1 MAVDTRSYKTI
12 KLEREEG
19 IAWLTLNR
27 PEKRNAMNPTMHYE
41 FLDALEEIEDDP
53 ETFVLVIT
61 GAGQAWCAGMD
72 LKEFFR
78 EMDDK
83 PRERRQMARAGREG
97 GWTRLFMY
105 PKPTIAMVNGYC
117 FGGAFTQLFSCD
129 FAIAAE
135 DAIFGLSEVN
145 WGIIPG
151 GIVTK
156 VVADALAYRDALYY
170 IMTGDHFDG
179 KQAASMRLVNYAVPR
194 DRLRE
199 ETVALCNKLKSKNPA
214 AVRACKEAYKVI
226 RTMDYTQAKYWL
238 EAKSSWLSAVDAE
251 DGRNQGIRQF
261 VDEKRY
267 RPGLGAYIRD
277 KD

>member
-1 MAVDTRSYKTI
+1 MALKAEYQTVKI
-12 KLEREEG
+12 EREDG
-19 IAWLTLNR
+19 ITWVILNR
-27 PEKRNAMNPTMHYE
+27 PEKRNCMNPQMHFE
-41 FLDALEEIEDDP
+41 MSEILRELETDA
-53 ETFVLVIT
+53 ETQVMVLT
-61 GAGQAWCAGMD
+61 GAGEAWCAGQD
-72 LKEFFR
+72 LKQFFR
-78 EMDDK
+78 ELDND
-83 PRERRQMARAGREG
+83 PVGRWRAGQATSEWRFD
-97 GWTRLFMY
+97 RLYLF

-214 AVRACKEAYKVI
+214 ALRACKEAYKVI

-238 EAKSSWLSAVDAE
+238 EAKASWLSSMDSE

-277 KD
+277 QD

>member
-1 MAVDTRSYKTI
+1 MALKTEYQTVKI
-12 KLEREEG
+12 EREDG
-19 IAWLTLNR
+19 ITWVILNR
-27 PEKRNAMNPTMHYE
+27 PEKRNCMNPQMHFE
-41 FLDALEEIEDDP
+41 MSEILRELETDA
-53 ETFVLVIT
+53 ETQVMVLT
-61 GAGQAWCAGMD
+61 GAGEAWCAGQD
-72 LKEFFR
+72 LKQFFR
-78 EMDDK
+78 ELDND
-83 PRERRQMARAGREG
+83 PVGRWRAGQATSEWRFD
-97 GWTRLFMY
+97 RLY
-105 PKPTIAMVNGYC
+105 LVPKPTIAMVNGYC

-199 ETVALCNKLKSKNPA
+199 ETVALCNKLKSKNPS

-238 EAKSSWLSAVDAE
+238 EAKASWLSSVDQE

-267 RPGLGAYIRD
+267 RPGLGGYIRD

>member
-1 MAVDTRSYKTI
+1 MALKSEYQTVKI
-12 KLEREEG
+12 EREDG
-19 IAWLTLNR
+19 TTWVILNR
-27 PEKRNAMNPTMHYE
+27 PEKRNCMNPQMHFE
-41 FLDALEEIEDDP
+41 MCEILRELETDD
-53 ETFVLVIT
+53 ETQVMVLT
-61 GAGQAWCAGMD
+61 GAGDSWCAGQD
-72 LKEFFR
+72 LKQFFR
-78 EMDDK
+78 ELDND
-83 PRERRQMARAGREG
+83 PAGRWRAGQATSEWRFD
-97 GWTRLFMY
+97 RLYLF

-156 VVADALAYRDALYY
+156 VVADALSYRDALYY

-179 KQAASMRLVNYAVPR
+179 KQAAAMRLINYAVPR
-194 DRLRE
+194 ERLRE

-214 AVRACKEAYKVI
+214 VVRACKEAYKVI

-238 EAKSSWLSAVDAE
+238 EAKASWLSAMDTE

>member
-1 MAVDTRSYKTI
+1 MALKAEYQTVKI
-12 KLEREEG
+12 EREDG
-19 IAWLTLNR
+19 ITWVILNR
-27 PEKRNAMNPTMHYE
+27 PEKRNCMNPQMHFE
-41 FLDALEEIEDDP
+41 MSEILRELETDA
-53 ETFVLVIT
+53 ETQVMVLT
-61 GAGQAWCAGMD
+61 GAGDAWCAGQD
-72 LKEFFR
+72 LKQFFR
-78 EMDDK
+78 ELDND
-83 PRERRQMARAGREG
+83 PVGRWRAGQATSEWRFD
-97 GWTRLFMY
+97 RLYLF

-135 DAIFGLSEVN
+135 DATFGLSEVN

-170 IMTGDHFDG
+170 IMTGDPFDG
-179 KQAASMRLVNYAVPR
+179 KQAAAMRLINYAVPR

-214 AVRACKEAYKVI
+214 TVRACKEAYKVI

-238 EAKSSWLSAVDAE
+238 EAKASWLGAIDQE

-277 KD
+277 QD

>member
-1 MAVDTRSYKTI
+1 MALKAEYQTVKI
-12 KLEREEG
+12 EREDG
-19 IAWLTLNR
+19 ITWVILNR
-27 PEKRNAMNPTMHYE
+27 PEKRNCMNPQMHFE
-41 FLDALEEIEDDP
+41 MSEILRELETDA
-53 ETFVLVIT
+53 ETQVMVLT
-61 GAGQAWCAGMD
+61 GAGEAWCAGQD
-72 LKEFFR
+72 LKQFFR
-78 EMDDK
+78 ELDND
-83 PRERRQMARAGREG
+83 PVGRWRAGQATSEWRFD
-97 GWTRLFMY
+97 RLYLF

-199 ETVALCNKLKSKNPA
+199 ETVALCNKLKSKNPS

-238 EAKSSWLSAVDAE
+238 EAKASWLSSVDQE

>member
-1 MAVDTRSYKTI
+1 MALKAEYQTVKI
-12 KLEREEG
+12 EREDG
-19 IAWLTLNR
+19 ITWVILNR
-27 PEKRNAMNPTMHYE
+27 PEKRNCMNPQMHFE
-41 FLDALEEIEDDP
+41 MSEILRELETDA
-53 ETFVLVIT
+53 ETQVMVLT
-61 GAGQAWCAGMD
+61 GAGEAWCAGQD
-72 LKEFFR
+72 LKQFFR
-78 EMDDK
+78 ELDND
-83 PRERRQMARAGREG
+83 PVGRWRAGQATSEWRFD
-97 GWTRLFMY
+97 RLYLF

-214 AVRACKEAYKVI
+214 ALRACKEAYKVI

-238 EAKSSWLSAVDAE
+238 EAKSSWLSSVDAE

-277 KD
+277 QD

>member
-1 MAVDTRSYKTI
+1 MALKSEYQTVKI
-12 KLEREEG
+12 EREDG
-19 IAWLTLNR
+19 ITWVILNR
-27 PEKRNAMNPTMHYE
+27 PEKRNCMNPQMHFE
-41 FLDALEEIEDDP
+41 MAEILRELETDA
-53 ETFVLVIT
+53 ETQVMVLT
-61 GAGQAWCAGMD
+61 GAGDSWCAGQD
-72 LKEFFR
+72 LKQFFR
-78 EMDDK
+78 ELDND
-83 PRERRQMARAGREG
+83 PVGRWRAGQATSEWRFD
-97 GWTRLFMY
+97 RLYLF

-156 VVADALAYRDALYY
+156 VVADALSYRDALYY

-179 KQAASMRLVNYAVPR
+179 KQAAEMRLINYAVPR
-194 DRLRE
+194 ERLRE

-214 AVRACKEAYKVI
+214 TVRACKEAYKVI

-238 EAKSSWLSAVDAE
+238 EAKAYWLAAVDQE

-267 RPGLGAYIRD
+267 RPGLGGYIRD
-277 KD
+277 KQ

>member
-1 MAVDTRSYKTI
+1 MALKSEYQTVKI
-12 KLEREEG
+12 EREDG
-19 IAWLTLNR
+19 ITWVILNR
-27 PEKRNAMNPTMHYE
+27 PEKRNCMNPQMHFE
-41 FLDALEEIEDDP
+41 MAEILRELETDA
-53 ETFVLVIT
+53 ETQVMVLT
-61 GAGQAWCAGMD
+61 GAGDSWCAGQD
-72 LKEFFR
+72 LKQFFR
-78 EMDDK
+78 ELDND
-83 PRERRQMARAGREG
+83 PVGRWRAGQATSEWRFD
-97 GWTRLFMY
+97 RLYLF

-156 VVADALAYRDALYY
+156 VVADALSYRDALYY

-179 KQAASMRLVNYAVPR
+179 KQAAEMRLINYAVPR
-194 DRLRE
+194 ERLRE

-214 AVRACKEAYKVI
+214 TVRACKEAYKVI

-238 EAKSSWLSAVDAE
+238 EAKASWLAAVDQE

-267 RPGLGAYIRD
+267 RPGLGGYIRD
-277 KD
+277 KQ

>member
-1 MAVDTRSYKTI
+1 MALKAEYQTVKI
-12 KLEREEG
+12 EREDG
-19 IAWLTLNR
+19 ITWVILNR
-27 PEKRNAMNPTMHYE
+27 PEKRNCMNPQMHFE
-41 FLDALEEIEDDP
+41 MSEILRELETDA
-53 ETFVLVIT
+53 ETQVMVLT
-61 GAGQAWCAGMD
+61 GAGEAWCAGQD
-72 LKEFFR
+72 LKQFFR
-78 EMDDK
+78 ELDND
-83 PRERRQMARAGREG
+83 PVGRWRAGQATSEWRFD
-97 GWTRLFMY
+97 RLYLF

-135 DAIFGLSEVN
+135 EATFGLSEVN

-214 AVRACKEAYKVI
+214 ALRACKEAYKVI

-238 EAKSSWLSAVDAE
+238 EAKASWLSSVDQE

-277 KD
+277 QD

>member
-1 MAVDTRSYKTI
+1 MALKTEYQTVKI
-12 KLEREEG
+12 EREDG
-19 IAWLTLNR
+19 ITWVILNR
-27 PEKRNAMNPTMHYE
+27 PEKRNCMNPQMHFE
-41 FLDALEEIEDDP
+41 MCEILRELETDA
-53 ETFVLVIT
+53 ETQVMVLT
-61 GAGQAWCAGMD
+61 GAGEAWCAGQD
-72 LKEFFR
+72 LKQFFR
-78 EMDDK
+78 ELDND
-83 PRERRQMARAGREG
+83 PVGRYRAGQATSEWRFDKLY
-97 GWTRLFMY
+97 LF

-179 KQAASMRLVNYAVPR
+179 KQAASMRLINYAVPR

-214 AVRACKEAYKVI
+214 TVRACKEAYKVI

-238 EAKSSWLSAVDAE
+238 EAKASWLGSMDTE

-267 RPGLGAYIRD
+267 RPGLGAYIREQD
-277 KD
+277 

>member
-1 MAVDTRSYKTI
+1 MALKAEYQTVKI
-12 KLEREEG
+12 EREDG
-19 IAWLTLNR
+19 ITWVILNR
-27 PEKRNAMNPTMHYE
+27 PEKRNCMNPQMHFE
-41 FLDALEEIEDDP
+41 MSEILRELETDA
-53 ETFVLVIT
+53 ETQVMVLT
-61 GAGQAWCAGMD
+61 GAGEAWCAGQD
-72 LKEFFR
+72 LKQFFR
-78 EMDDK
+78 ELDND
-83 PRERRQMARAGREG
+83 PVGRWRAGQATSEWRFD
-97 GWTRLFMY
+97 RLYLF

-194 DRLRE
+194 DRLRD

-214 AVRACKEAYKVI
+214 ALRACKEAYKVI

-238 EAKSSWLSAVDAE
+238 EAKASWLSSMDTE

-277 KD
+277 QD

>member
-1 MAVDTRSYKTI
+1 MALKTEYQTVKI
-12 KLEREEG
+12 EREDG
-19 IAWLTLNR
+19 ITWVILNR
-27 PEKRNAMNPTMHYE
+27 PEKRNCMNPQMHFE
-41 FLDALEEIEDDP
+41 MCEILRELETDA
-53 ETFVLVIT
+53 ETQVMVLT
-61 GAGQAWCAGMD
+61 GAGEAWCAGQD
-72 LKEFFR
+72 LKQFFR
-78 EMDDK
+78 ELDND
-83 PRERRQMARAGREG
+83 PVGRYRAGQATSEWRFDKLY
-97 GWTRLFMY
+97 LF

-179 KQAASMRLVNYAVPR
+179 KQAAEMRLINYAVPR

-214 AVRACKEAYKVI
+214 TVRACKEAYKVI

-238 EAKSSWLSAVDAE
+238 EAKASWLGSMDTE

-267 RPGLGAYIRD
+267 RPGLGAYIREQD
-277 KD
+277 

>member
-1 MAVDTRSYKTI
+1 MALKTEYQTVKI
-12 KLEREEG
+12 EREDG
-19 IAWLTLNR
+19 ITWVILNR
-27 PEKRNAMNPTMHYE
+27 PEKRNCMNPQMHFE
-41 FLDALEEIEDDP
+41 MSEILRELETDA
-53 ETFVLVIT
+53 ETQVMVLT
-61 GAGQAWCAGMD
+61 GAGEAWCAGQD
-72 LKEFFR
+72 LKQFFR
-78 EMDDK
+78 ELDND
-83 PRERRQMARAGREG
+83 PVGRWRAGQATSEWRFD
-97 GWTRLFMY
+97 RLYLF

-135 DAIFGLSEVN
+135 EATFGLSEVN

-170 IMTGDHFDG
+170 IMTGDPFDG

-214 AVRACKEAYKVI
+214 ALRACKEAYKVI

-238 EAKSSWLSAVDAE
+238 EAKASWLSGMDTE

-277 KD
+277 QD

>member
-1 MAVDTRSYKTI
+1 MALRSDYQTV
-12 KLEREEG
+12 KLEREDG
-19 IAWLTLNR
+19 ITWVILNR
-27 PEKRNAMNPTMHYE
+27 PEKRNCMNPQMHFE
-41 FLDALEEIEDDP
+41 MAEILRELETDA
-53 ETFVLVIT
+53 ETQVMVLT
-61 GAGQAWCAGMD
+61 GAGDAWCAGQD
-72 LKEFFR
+72 LKQFFR
-78 EMDDK
+78 ELDDD
-83 PRERRQMARAGREG
+83 PVGRWRAGQATSEWRFD
-97 GWTRLFMY
+97 RLYLF

-156 VVADALAYRDALYY
+156 VVADALCYRDALYY

-179 KQAASMRLVNYAVPR
+179 KQAAEMRLINSAVPR

-199 ETVALCNKLKSKNPA
+199 ETVALATKLKSKNPA
-214 AVRACKEAYKVI
+214 TVRACKEAYKVI

-238 EAKSSWLSAVDAE
+238 EAKASWLGAIDPE
-251 DGRNQGIRQF
+251 DGRNKGIRQF

-267 RPGLGAYIRD
+267 RPGLGGYIRD
-277 KD
+277 DQ

>member
-1 MAVDTRSYKTI
+1 MALKTEYQTVKI
-12 KLEREEG
+12 EREDG
-19 IAWLTLNR
+19 ITWVILNR
-27 PEKRNAMNPTMHYE
+27 PEKRNCMNPQMHFE
-41 FLDALEEIEDDP
+41 MAEILRELETDD
-53 ETFVLVIT
+53 ETQVMVLT
-61 GAGQAWCAGMD
+61 GAGDAWCAGQD
-72 LKEFFR
+72 LKQFFR
-78 EMDDK
+78 ELDND
-83 PRERRQMARAGREG
+83 PVGRWRAGQATSEWRFD
-97 GWTRLFMY
+97 RLYLF
-105 PKPTIAMVNGYC
+105 PKPTVAMVNGYC

-156 VVADALAYRDALYY
+156 VVADALSYRDALYY

-179 KQAASMRLVNYAVPR
+179 KQAAAMRLINYAVPR
-194 DRLRE
+194 ARLRE

-214 AVRACKEAYKVI
+214 TVRACKEAYKVI
-226 RTMDYTQAKYWL
+226 RTMDYTQAKLWL
-238 EAKSSWLSAVDAE
+238 EAKASWLAAIDKE
-251 DGRNQGIRQF
+251 DGRNKGIRQF

-277 KD
+277 EQ